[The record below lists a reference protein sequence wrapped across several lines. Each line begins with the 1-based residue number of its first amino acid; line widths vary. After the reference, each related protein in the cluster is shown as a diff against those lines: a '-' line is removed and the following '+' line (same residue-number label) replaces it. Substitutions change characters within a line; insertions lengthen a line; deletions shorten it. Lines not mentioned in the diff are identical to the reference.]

1 MAQSYRRTGGDSRVD
16 QDSRASLDRIAADWD
31 DALRLL
37 GRILI
42 GGIFVQSGFDKLL
55 DLDGFATMLGTHA
68 LPLAPV
74 IAPLGLATRYAAVLM
89 IAFVITATAISHR
102 FWALPPD
109 EQPIQ
114 MVQFAKNMAIIG
126 GFLFVLAAGGGE
138 LSLDRWRRRRV

>member
-74 IAPLGLATRYAAVLM
+74 IAP
-89 IAFVITATAISHR
+89 
-102 FWALPPD
+102 
-109 EQPIQ
+109 
-114 MVQFAKNMAIIG
+114 IG
-126 GFLFVLAAGGGE
+126 A
-138 LSLDRWRRRRV
+138 R